1 MQENKTRL
9 VLLVDGD
16 EEMRSK
22 KAGDAS
28 RPGMLTLA
36 GEASEEQQSK
46 LLSSRWKWLCT
57 LHPFVAAVPDITL
70 KE

>member
-22 KAGDAS
+22 KAGDTS

-46 LLSSRWKWLCT
+46 LLSSRWK
-57 LHPFVAAVPDITL
+57 
-70 KE
+70 